1 MAKGEKKRLVGHIEK
16 RGEGKYRLTVSA
28 GSDSSGERIRKRRT
42 VQAVDDAAAEVELA
56 KFITEIEGGMYFE
69 PSKLTFKTFVDRW
82 LDDYANNPSVYTP
95 RSLYRNQEMLET
107 RILPEFGEM
116 QITKIKPLHIVS
128 FESKLR
134 KDGARK
140 DKKKGGLAEST
151 IAKYHWLLSAIFK
164 TAEQWGVIEK
174 NPVEKVTPP
183 KVKKSK
189 PPKYEEKEVAAMLAA
204 LEKEPLKY
212 RVIVHLAFASGM
224 RRGELMALTWEDIDF
239 KSNTLDISK
248 ALQYVPKEGVSE
260 SDPKTEE
267 SIRIVTLPQATI
279 DLLKQYRVEQ
289 VKQRLKVGDL
299 WKGSDRIFT
308 TWDGGGMFPDTPTQW
323 FPKFLK
329 RHSLPHLN
337 FHGLRHLN
345 ATFLIA
351 QGVNI
356 KTVSS
361 RLGHAEVKT
370 TLDIYTAAL
379 RSADRD
385 AADKLDSIFTVQ
397 SEIKGVSPKCPQN

>member
-1 MAKGEKKRLVGHIEK
+1 
-16 RGEGKYRLTVSA
+16 
-28 GSDSSGERIRKRRT
+28 
-42 VQAVDDAAAEVELA
+42 
-56 KFITEIEGGMYFE
+56 
-69 PSKLTFKTFVDRW
+69 
-82 LDDYANNPSVYTP
+82 
-95 RSLYRNQEMLET
+95 
-107 RILPEFGEM
+107 
-116 QITKIKPLHIVS
+116 
-128 FESKLR
+128 
-134 KDGARK
+134 
-140 DKKKGGLAEST
+140 
-151 IAKYHWLLSAIFK
+151 
-164 TAEQWGVIEK
+164 
-174 NPVEKVTPP
+174 
-183 KVKKSK
+183 
-189 PPKYEEKEVAAMLAA
+189 MLAA
-204 LEKEPLKY
+204 LEKEPIKY

-239 KSNTLDISK
+239 KNNTLDVSK
-248 ALQYVPKEGVSE
+248 ALQYVPKKGVTEG
-260 SDPKTEE
+260 DPKTEE
-267 SIRIVTLPQATI
+267 STRIVTLPQATI

-299 WKGSDRIFT
+299 WRGSDRIFT
-308 TWDGGGMFPDTPTQW
+308 TWDGGGMFPDTPTAW

-329 RHSLPHLN
+329 RHGLPHLN

-361 RLGHAEVKT
+361 RLGHAEIKT

-379 RSADRD
+379 RSADKD